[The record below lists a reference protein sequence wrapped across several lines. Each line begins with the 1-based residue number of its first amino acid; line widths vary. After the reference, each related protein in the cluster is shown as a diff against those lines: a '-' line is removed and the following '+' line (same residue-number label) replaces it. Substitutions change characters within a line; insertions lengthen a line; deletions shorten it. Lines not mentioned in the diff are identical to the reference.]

1 MKLLNGIKI
10 VMGNRRYLLLFAVL
24 SLIFAAVYI
33 FAWNLILWRN
43 LYIRID
49 LWTITNIL
57 LLFAICLL
65 SAAAVTMS
73 VFSIKI
79 RMQGMAGKWQGFAG
93 FIPAL
98 FTSACTT
105 CAPLVLSFA
114 SSTYGIGMAIAQY
127 GIETKVLSA
136 VILAAAILYT
146 SSKIGLCNIANIKE
160 KVK

>member
-1 MKLLNGIKI
+1 MKLLNGIRI
-10 VMGNRRYLLLFAVL
+10 VMSNRRYLLLFAVL
-24 SLIFAAVYI
+24 SLVFAAVYI

-49 LWTITNIL
+49 LWTITNIA
-57 LLFAICLL
+57 LLFAISLL
-65 SAAAVTMS
+65 SAAAVAMNI
-73 VFSIKI
+73 FSIKM
-79 RMQGMAGKWQGFAG
+79 RMRGLAGKWQGFAG

-114 SSTYGIGMAIAQY
+114 SSTYGVGMAIAQY
-127 GIETKVLSA
+127 GIETKALSA

-146 SSKIGLCNIANIKE
+146 SSKIGSCNRGRAK
-160 KVK
+160 